1 MARQQV
7 VTYSL
12 TCDVCG
18 NEIAE
23 GTETPQRTFSFQ
35 GRDFEID
42 LCEKD
47 QRGLDRSLNGLTI
60 YVDAG
65 RRGDRA
71 EGRGRRSRPAAGR
84 GRSSAV
90 DLSKV
95 RQWARANGYQV
106 SDRGRIAG
114 ALMEAYTAAHG

>member
-12 TCDVCG
+12 TCDLCG
-18 NEIAE
+18 NDIAD

-35 GRDFEID
+35 GRDYEID

-47 QRGLDRSLNGLTI
+47 QRGLDRALNGLGT
-60 YVDAG
+60 YVEAG
-65 RRGDRA
+65 RRADRG
-71 EGRGRRSRPAAGR
+71 EGRGRRSRPAATR
-84 GRSSAV
+84 GRSSSL
-90 DLSKV
+90 DLGQV
-95 RQWARANGYQV
+95 RQWAKANGYQV

-114 ALMEAYTAAHG
+114 ALMEAYPAAHG

>member
-60 YVDAG
+60 YVEAG

-84 GRSSAV
+84 GRSSSV
-90 DLSKV
+90 DLGKV
-95 RQWARANGYQV
+95 RQWAKANGYQV

-114 ALMEAYTAAHG
+114 ALMDAYTAAHG